1 VSARLTSQV
10 LVSSLIRRAEVAG
23 GFGAV
28 LAKGDA
34 TAGAIL
40 LILAERGTRNRLLE
54 RLLQPDGSYAWQE
67 SGPAAADEA
76 EFGAWLAR
84 RRRTDP
90 DLWLVELDL
99 ADAGAFAAAINEAG

>member
-1 VSARLTSQV
+1 MSGRLTSQV
-10 LVSSLIRRAEVAG
+10 LVSSLIRRAEAAG

-28 LAKGDA
+28 LARGDA

-40 LILAERGTRNRLLE
+40 LILAERGRRTGLLE
-54 RLLQPDGSYAWQE
+54 RLLQPDGRYAWQQ

-76 EFGAWLAR
+76 ESEAWLAR

-90 DLWLVELDL
+90 DLWLVELDV
-99 ADAGAFAAAINEAG
+99 ADGDAFAAGINEAG